1 MMDRRAFLKGLGG
14 LYGST
19 SLLAGRLDAFDA
31 TSSPLSRFKLGAISD
46 GFSQDFDEALK
57 VMKAYGLFWVEV
69 RGIYGVYNTQASP
82 ARMQR
87 VKDSLARYGF
97 RVSVIDSAFYKCALP
112 GTEPVAGSKDRAAYG
127 KQMDL
132 LRRAC
137 DSAHAVGADKI
148 RIFTFS
154 RVAEPLKLA
163 DRIAEELST
172 AAAVADSAGIR
183 LVIENEESCNAATG
197 RELAAILA
205 KVPAANLGANWD
217 VGNGYLLGEV
227 SFPDGYNALDK
238 KRISHMHLKGIACGK
253 NLKSC
258 KETFAGEGQ
267 IDLVGQLR
275 QLLRDGYQETMS
287 LECEYTASGM
297 SHLETTRR
305 SLEGLLRV
313 MTAAVAEDRS
323 KS

>member
-1 MMDRRAFLKGLGG
+1 MDRREFLKGLGG
-14 LYGST
+14 VCGST
-19 SLLAGRLDAFDA
+19 SFLTRRLDAFHA
-31 TSSPLSRFKLGAISD
+31 TASPLSRFKLGAISD

-57 VMKAYGLFWVEV
+57 VMKGYGLSWVEI
-69 RGIYGVYNTQASP
+69 RGIYGIYNTQASP
-82 ARMQR
+82 AQMQR

-112 GTEPVAGSKDRAAYG
+112 GTEPVAGSKDRGAYA

-132 LRRAC
+132 LKRAC
-137 DSAHAVGADKI
+137 DRAHEVGADKI

-163 DRIAEELST
+163 DRIADELSKAT
-172 AAAVADSAGIR
+172 AVADSARIR

-197 RELAAILA
+197 HELGAILA
-205 KVPAANLGANWD
+205 KTPASNLGANWD

-238 KRISHMHLKGIACGK
+238 KRIWHMHLKGIACDK

-258 KETFAGEGQ
+258 KETFVGEGQ
-267 IDLVGQLR
+267 IDLKGQLR
-275 QLLRDGYQETMS
+275 QSLRDGYQETMS
-287 LECEYTASGM
+287 LECEYTAPGM
-297 SHLETTRR
+297 SHLETTKR

-313 MTAAVAEDRS
+313 MTAAVSEDGS